1 MKGTLYGIGAGP
13 GDPELVTRKAW
24 RIVGEAPVVAYPSAA
39 GTDGKESKSFARSI
53 MTDAI
58 NPDAIEIEMPVPMVS
73 GREPAQSIYD
83 KGAAEIEGHLDSGRD
98 VVVLCEGDP
107 LFYGSFMYL
116 LSRLRDRY
124 ETKVVPGVTSMT
136 ACAAAHNKALVA
148 RSDSLMVIPATL
160 EDEAVRERLKQ
171 AETVVI
177 MKLGRHLPRIRALLE
192 EEVLTGR
199 ALYVSHASLPHQHA
213 VSLSE
218 APDEAPYFSMIIL
231 YRGDDPWI

>member
-1 MKGTLYGIGAGP
+1 MKGILYGIGAGP

-39 GTDGKESKSFARSI
+39 GTDGEESKSFARSV
-53 MTDAI
+53 MADAI

-136 ACAAAHNKALVA
+136 ACAAAHNQALVA

-160 EDEAVRERLKQ
+160 DDGAVRERLKQ

-192 EEVLTGR
+192 EEGLTDK
-199 ALYVSHASLPHQHA
+199 ALYVSHASLPHQRA
-213 VSLSE
+213 VSLAE